1 MLRPSGCHDTERTG
15 PPCVS
20 MQHTGSAGWALR
32 SRLARAAS
40 SAEDGAAAVAGS
52 SPVNCS
58 GYSAGSEGCS
68 PTLAGMAA
76 GATRPAASAA
86 RSAATDSRRMTGAP
100 HRTQTSVASA
110 LSAPHSTHLILHRPA
125 RLPIVAAADP
135 DASDH
140 GSLWRLSAD
149 FRKRKW
155 HGRAAQAAD
164 GVRAAVAVAPRPG
177 ACAAGAASATAAIGG
192 IPASSSQAATAAL

>member
-1 MLRPSGCHDTERTG
+1 
-15 PPCVS
+15 

-40 SAEDGAAAVAGS
+40 SVQDGAAAVAGS

-58 GYSAGSEGCS
+58 GYSAGSKGCS

-76 GATRPAASAA
+76 DATWPAASAA
-86 RSAATDSRRMTGAP
+86 GSAATDSRRMTGAP
-100 HRTQTSVASA
+100 HRAQTSVAPA
-110 LSAPHSTHLILHRPA
+110 LSDPHSAHLILHRQA

-140 GSLWRLSAD
+140 GSLWRLGTD
-149 FRKRKW
+149 FRKRNGMIAQPTPQMVFELLSRLRRAP
-155 HGRAAQAAD
+155 GRLRRRS
-164 GVRAAVAVAPRPG
+164 GLG
-177 ACAAGAASATAAIGG
+177 HAAIDG
-192 IPASSSQAATAAL
+192 IPASSSPAATAATL